1 MQKDKYIAFA
11 CTGNTCRSPM
21 AEGIFNK
28 MAEERGLAVRAV
40 SFGMA
45 AVAGMP
51 PSKNAVDACSEIGVD
66 IRAHRSHFIY
76 DYEIADF
83 DKIYCMSEEH
93 AMILTQSISYPSE
106 KIEVLNVADPYGG
119 SLEIY
124 RMCRD
129 IIVTCVEE
137 ILRGYDTP
145 PTTESN

>member
-1 MQKDKYIAFA
+1 
-11 CTGNTCRSPM
+11 
-21 AEGIFNK
+21 
-28 MAEERGLAVRAV
+28 
-40 SFGMA
+40 
-45 AVAGMP
+45 
-51 PSKNAVDACSEIGVD
+51 
-66 IRAHRSHFIY
+66 
-76 DYEIADF
+76 
-83 DKIYCMSEEH
+83 
-93 AMILTQSISYPSE
+93 MILTQSISYPSE